1 MTALISSVKA
11 GKGAKNYK
19 NKNKNRSR
27 QRTIPVLE
35 ISTVLQR
42 PHWPHE
48 KDRNRIHSI
57 KWNRMDLN
65 KQAFSKSQKWV
76 GVNRF
81 NFERISQL
89 GHKTSKWKPGIF
101 LGKFL

>member
-42 PHWPHE
+42 PH
-48 KDRNRIHSI
+48 
-57 KWNRMDLN
+57 
-65 KQAFSKSQKWV
+65 
-76 GVNRF
+76 
-81 NFERISQL
+81 
-89 GHKTSKWKPGIF
+89 
-101 LGKFL
+101 